1 MPSCCRTCDHRN
13 HAIHTSTPTLLD
25 VCLISLTFRAPI
37 TSNQTST
44 APYIGLNSLLNDITD
59 AADSTSHP
67 TTFTTWSH
75 CLLNPSSV
83 IILTT
88 ASETCSSA
96 SSPVFEALSKHLAQ
110 PPSVQHILLDYSII
124 SLAASSPEART
135 PCDIIT
141 LSAPTPGI
149 ASAIGKRFGWDPKRS
164 SLSAQ
169 IGSGTGAAFSHPG
182 DLTRDFWAWAELQS
196 QHNDPSS
203 PSGSLGSVGSDY
215 EVANPEVLRSMNSDE
230 KNMALFYPED
240 EGTDEESVIGK
251 NDDETLV
258 MLFQW
263 NSHADAERFKHP
275 LQKSVGRNGDGV
287 SPDLWDRH
295 VAHPVRQLE
304 GIGAKVEKFRLDLRG
319 VEPRLETSKG
329 RLAVRERSGSR
340 RLSVIAAGLG
350 ERVTGFWK

>member
-1 MPSCCRTCDHRN
+1 MDT
-13 HAIHTSTPTLLD
+13 TSTPTLLD
-25 VCLISLTFRAPI
+25 VCLINLAFKTPI
-37 TSNQTST
+37 SSTQPTT
-44 APYIGLNSLLNDITD
+44 APYIALNSLLNDITD

-67 TTFTTWSH
+67 TTFTTWSP

-83 IILTT
+83 VILTT

-96 SSPVFEALSKHLAQ
+96 SSPVFEPLLKHLAA
-110 PPSVQHILLDYSII
+110 PPSVQHVLLDYSVV
-124 SLAASSPEART
+124 SLAASSPEDRI

-169 IGSGTGAAFSHPG
+169 MGSGAGATFSHPG
-182 DLTRDFWAWAELQS
+182 DLIRDFWAWAELQQADPVS
-196 QHNDPSS
+196 PSS
-203 PSGSLGSVGSDY
+203 SLGSVGSDY
-215 EVANPEVLRSMNSDE
+215 EVANPEGVGSGMLRSTNSDE

-240 EGTDEESVIGK
+240 EGNDEESLGGR

-275 LQKSVGRNGDGV
+275 LQKSVGRNGNGV
-287 SPDLWDRH
+287 SPDLWERH

-304 GIGAKVEKFRLDLRG
+304 GIGAHVEKFRLDLRG
-319 VEPRLETSKG
+319 VEARLETSKT

-340 RLSVIAAGLG
+340 RLSVMATGLG
-350 ERVTGFWK
+350 ERVTGLWK